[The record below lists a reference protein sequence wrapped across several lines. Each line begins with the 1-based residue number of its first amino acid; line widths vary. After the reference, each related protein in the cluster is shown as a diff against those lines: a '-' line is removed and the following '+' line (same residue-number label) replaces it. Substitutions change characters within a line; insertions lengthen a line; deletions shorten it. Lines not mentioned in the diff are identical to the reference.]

1 MAIQRTDVIQFT
13 CLICVAAVSGEL
25 EINALLDTCPIT
37 TVQGFISI
45 DATDDLL
52 LPLDSLSTINHRMY
66 VRTNPP
72 WIVQSSG
79 NDGAYSCGVQSERI
93 GVIRLL
99 VLDCSYVKFARECL
113 RVP

>member
-1 MAIQRTDVIQFT
+1 RGYGSSRSEHDSDRHRTTQRRKSGSFGNYLMPMQRIDVIQFT

-37 TVQGFISI
+37 AVQGFISV
-45 DATDDLL
+45 DATDDLF
-52 LPLDSLSTINHRMY
+52 LPLDSLSPINHRMH

-79 NDGAYSCGVQSERI
+79 N
-93 GVIRLL
+93 
-99 VLDCSYVKFARECL
+99 
-113 RVP
+113 